1 MGIEAIYNYFL
12 FLWTFLAVIVF
23 VTLFFK
29 DAPYGRYLTDQS
41 SLTIPSRIGWIIME
55 SPAVI
60 GIFIF
65 FYFFYGN
72 SGLVEILFCLIWLV
86 HYIHRSFIWPFRA
99 RLKGKQMTISV
110 MVMALLFNLVN
121 VTLQGIWI
129 FILGEY
135 SDQWLLS
142 PIFMFGVI
150 VFATGMMINIKSD
163 NILMELREKEGEGYY
178 IPNGFFFKFVSSP
191 NYLGEIIEWLGWALL
206 TMSPAGLVF
215 LIWTIANLV
224 PRAKSNHE
232 WSKSNISNYPSERNG
247 ASIPKGQ
254 KRSFSL
260 PIEATLR
267 RGNVHVYDP

>member
-232 WSKSNISNYPSERNG
+232 WSKSNISNYPSERKRI
-247 ASIPKGQ
+247 IPY
-254 KRSFSL
+254 
-260 PIEATLR
+260 I
-267 RGNVHVYDP
+267 Y